1 MSATDSPRKLDAV
14 VVGAGFGGMYM
25 AYKLREMGLDFVGI
39 EAADDVGGVWYW
51 NRYPGARCDLMCVD
65 YSYGFSKEI
74 EQEWTWS
81 EQFAAQPEILAYA
94 NFVADRLDL
103 RPLFQFETRVVSAKW
118 DDHRKLWAVVTD
130 RGDVFEATYCI
141 MATGPLSVPKE
152 PEFGPLSNFKG
163 ELYRS
168 ASWPKEQ
175 VSFKGKRVG
184 LVGTGSTGI
193 QIVPEV
199 AKEAEEF
206 YVFQR
211 TPSFTMPMRN
221 TKLDD
226 EFTHELK
233 RHYPQIRSVAYN
245 SPLGG
250 VRPQSTRPYFSIPAK
265 QRQSLMEDA
274 WKQGGLAFL
283 GTFSDLLINEEANE
297 EVAEFVRN
305 KIREVVNDPET
316 AEKLIPRGY
325 PIFARRPCLDTHYY
339 EAFNQPNVHL
349 IDCIGNDIECLSDNA
364 LHTQNETVELD
375 ALIVAT
381 GFDGMTGALLNFEVT
396 GKDGLP
402 LADKWAGGSSSYLGM
417 LMHGFPNMFL
427 ICGPNG
433 PAVLANI
440 ISLNEQNV
448 DWICALIDHISEHGQ
463 SCFEVT
469 QEAEDQWMD
478 EVRSLAELTLVSK
491 ANTWYTGGNID
502 GKPKGLTVY
511 TGGFKRYRDSCDAA
525 SANGYEELVLS

>member
-1 MSATDSPRKLDAV
+1 MPETFSPRRLDAV

-25 AYKLREMGLDFVGI
+25 AYKLREMGLDFIGI

-65 YSYGFSKEI
+65 YSYGFSDEI
-74 EQEWTWS
+74 QQEWTWS

-94 NFVADRLDL
+94 NFVADRLNL
-103 RPLFQFETRVVSAKW
+103 RPLFQFETRVVKANW
-118 DDHRKLWAVVTD
+118 DDDRNLWVVTTD
-130 RGDVFEATYCI
+130 KGDVFEATYCI
-141 MATGPLSVPKE
+141 MATGPLSVAKE

-163 ELYRS
+163 ELYRT
-168 ASWPKEQ
+168 ASWPKEKI
-175 VSFKGKRVG
+175 SFEGKRVG

-199 AKEAEEF
+199 VKEAKEL

-221 TKLDD
+221 TELD
-226 EFTHELK
+226 EEYTAELK
-233 RHYPQIRSVAYN
+233 RNYPQIRSVAYN

-274 WKQGGLAFL
+274 WEQGGLSFL
-283 GTFSDLLINEEANE
+283 GTFSDLLINAEANE
-297 EVAEFVRN
+297 EVAEFVRG
-305 KIREVVNDPET
+305 KIREVVDDPET

-339 EAFNQPNVHL
+339 EAFNRPNVHL
-349 IDCIGNDIECLSDNA
+349 IDCIGNDIQRLSDHA
-364 LHTQNETVELD
+364 IHTQNETVELD
-375 ALIVAT
+375 ALILAT

-396 GKDGLP
+396 GRNGLP
-402 LADKWAGGSSSYLGM
+402 LAEKWKDGSSTFLGIA
-417 LMHGFPNMFL
+417 MHGFPNMFI

-448 DWICALIDHISEHGQ
+448 DWMCGLIDYLADKGL
-463 SCFEVT
+463 SCAEVT
-469 QEAEDQWMD
+469 QEAEDQWMED
-478 EVRSLAELTLVSK
+478 VRALAELTLVSK
-491 ANTWYTGGNID
+491 ANTWYTGGNIE
-502 GKPKGLTVY
+502 GKPRGLTVY
-511 TGGFKRYRDSCDAA
+511 TGGFKQYRDACNAVAA
-525 SANGYEELVLS
+525 DGYRQFVLN

>member
-1 MSATDSPRKLDAV
+1 MKSIRKLDAV

-25 AYKLREMGLDFVGI
+25 AYKLREMGLDFVGF

-51 NRYPGARCDLMCVD
+51 NRYPGARCDLMSVD
-65 YSYGFSKEI
+65 YSYGFSREI

-94 NFVADRLDL
+94 KFVADRLNL

-118 DDHRKLWAVVTD
+118 DDDRSLWIVATD
-130 RGDVFEATYCI
+130 KGDVFEATYCI

-163 ELYRS
+163 ELYRT
-168 ASWPKEQ
+168 ASWPKEN
-175 VSFKGKRVG
+175 VSFEGKRVG
-184 LVGTGSTGI
+184 LIGTGSTGI
-193 QIVPEV
+193 QVVPEV
-199 AKEAEEF
+199 AKEAKEL

-221 TKLDD
+221 TKFDD
-226 EFTHELK
+226 EFTSELK

-250 VRPQSTRPYFSIPAK
+250 VRPQSTRPYFSIPLE

-297 EVAEFVRN
+297 EVAEFVRG
-305 KIREVVNDPET
+305 KIRQVVKDPET

-349 IDCIGNDIECLSDNA
+349 IDCIGNEIERLSDNA
-364 LHTQNETVELD
+364 VHTQNETVELD
-375 ALIVAT
+375 ALIIAT

-396 GKDGLP
+396 GKGGLP
-402 LADKWAGGSSSYLGM
+402 LADKWADGASSYLGM
-417 LMHGFPNMFL
+417 MMHGFPNMFL

-448 DWICALIDHISEHGQ
+448 DWICALIDHISETGQ
-463 SCFEVT
+463 HCFEVT

-491 ANTWYTGGNID
+491 AKTWYTGANIQ
-502 GKPKGLTVY
+502 GKPRGLTVY
-511 TGGFKRYRDSCDAA
+511 TGGFKRYRDSCDEIAA
-525 SANGYEELVLS
+525 KGYEPLVLN

>member
-1 MSATDSPRKLDAV
+1 MPETNSPRKLDAV
-14 VVGAGFGGMYM
+14 LVGAGFGGMYM
-25 AYKLREMGLDFVGI
+25 AYKLREMGLNFIGI

-94 NFVADRLDL
+94 NFVADRLNL
-103 RPLFQFETRVVSAKW
+103 RPLFKFETRVVSAKW
-118 DDHRKLWAVVTD
+118 DEGRQLWVVVTD
-130 RGDVFEATYCI
+130 RREVFEAKYCI
-141 MATGPLSVPKE
+141 MATGPLSKPKE

-168 ASWPKEQ
+168 ATWPKEK
-175 VSFKGKRVG
+175 VSFEGKRVG
-184 LVGTGSTGI
+184 LIGTGSTGI

-199 AKEAEEF
+199 AKEAKEL

-221 TKLDD
+221 TKLDE
-226 EFTHELK
+226 EFTEEIK

-250 VRPQSTRPYFSIPAK
+250 VRPTSTRPYFSIPAR

-297 EVAEFVRN
+297 EVADFVRG
-305 KIREVVNDPET
+305 KIRQVVHDPKT
-316 AEKLIPRGY
+316 AEKLVPRGY

-339 EAFNQPNVHL
+339 EAFNQTNVHL
-349 IDCIGNDIECLSDNA
+349 IDCIGNEIERLSDNA
-364 LHTQNETVELD
+364 VHTQNETVELD

-381 GFDGMTGALLNFEVT
+381 GFDGMTGALLSFEVT
-396 GKDGLP
+396 GRGGVALS
-402 LADKWAGGSSSYLGM
+402 DKWAKGSSSYLGM
-417 LMHGFPNMFL
+417 MMHGFPNMFL
-427 ICGPNG
+427 TAGPNG
-433 PAVLANI
+433 PAVLANL

-448 DWICALIDHISEHGQ
+448 DWICALMDHISQ
-463 SCFEVT
+463 SGHQCCEVT

-491 ANTWYTGGNID
+491 AKTWYTGANID

-511 TGGFKRYRDSCDAA
+511 AGGFKRFRDSCDMVADH
-525 SANGYEELVLS
+525 GYKQLVLS